1 MAKKNINKRCPF
13 SSECG
18 RSKCMFEIKELG
30 CDYYY
35 NNANGENVIA
45 DQEERR
51 RLENE
56 QFLRAQEEQLLAEIE
71 AEEQQAVVAG
81 RASEIALEINI
92 IKRDTAEIFARNSIK
107 IGQRLREVK
116 SLVPHGAFEQW
127 LHENVDYSISTAQR
141 FMKLADAYEG
151 QLAAGDE
158 DMAEL
163 FASLLPSKALVLAQ
177 LSSVQRKE
185 FVQEHDAEK
194 MSVREMQAAIKAK
207 EDAERRAIEAEQAV
221 VAEQQRADAADELR
235 ASLADQ
241 LEQARKELEAAQVPA
256 GISPEERA
264 KIEAEARKAAEDAA
278 KAKIEAAKK
287 KAEKELEKARAE
299 GAEALAK
306 AIAEQ
311 EKAVQAAIEQARSE
325 AEREAQRRYEAT
337 IGELQGKL
345 SVVGTPF
352 RIKFGACFEALQAA
366 YSRMVAV
373 VKEAKAEDPEE
384 GKFLESMLN
393 KVSSMLTAE

>member
-1 MAKKNINKRCPF
+1 MAVKD
-13 SSECG
+13 
-18 RSKCMFEIKELG
+18 L
-30 CDYYY
+30 
-35 NNANGENVIA
+35 NAVIDGEYV
-45 DQEERR
+45 DKTEEMVP
-51 RLENE
+51 
-56 QFLRAQEEQLLAEIE
+56 A
-71 AEEQQAVVAG
+71 
-81 RASEIALEINI
+81 RASEIALEIKLI
-92 IKRDTAEIFARNSIK
+92 ERDTAEHVARSAIK
-107 IGQRLREVK
+107 VGQRLKEAK
-116 SLVPHGAFEQW
+116 ELLSHGAWEPW
-127 LHENVDYSISTAQR
+127 LQDHVSYSISQAQR
-141 FMKLADAYEG
+141 FMRLADVYEG

-163 FASLLPSKALVLAQ
+163 FASMLPSKALVLAQ
-177 LSSVQRKE
+177 LAPAQRKE
-185 FVQEHDAEK
+185 FVQEHNTED

-207 EDAERRAIEAEQAV
+207 EDAERRATEAEQAV

-287 KAEKELEKARAE
+287 KADKELEKARAE

-345 SVVGTPF
+345 SVVGSPF

-366 YSRMVAV
+366 YSRMAAV
-373 VKEAKAEDPEE
+373 VEEAKAEDPEE
-384 GKFLESMLN
+384 GKFLESMLASVVN
-393 KVSSMLTAE
+393 MLKV